1 MPNQLIIEIPQW
13 VDVDTAELERV
24 VRMMLAD
31 NGREQYNLTI
41 VAVDDDLMA
50 DLNQRFRGAAG
61 TTDVLSFV
69 IEDEPLEGEVF
80 LSVEQAQTA
89 AAIDK
94 TTLKAEIYRQAVH
107 GILHLLGFH
116 HDSLEEERSNREM
129 MERYLAEF

>member
-13 VDVDTAELERV
+13 VDVDTTEMERV

-31 NGREQYNLTI
+31 NGRELYNLTI

-50 DLNQRFRGAAG
+50 DLNQRFRGVSG

-94 TTLKAEIYRQAVH
+94 AALKAEIYRQAVH

-116 HDSLEEERSNREM
+116 HDSLEEERLNREM